1 MRIANLGR
9 RFLPAISLAVLL
21 MLLLCAATA
30 FAQQNLVYINANI
43 TTPGGNGVIA
53 LVNDGAGNLT
63 PLTGSPFATGGT
75 GVGPASNPMV
85 DAQWDSDGE
94 IILNAAGSLL
104 FAVNGDSNNIA
115 AFKVNADGTLT
126 AISGSPFA
134 SGGPQPA
141 SIAFK

>member
-1 MRIANLGR
+1 MKIATLTR
-9 RFLPAISLAVLL
+9 RFLSTLSLAALL

-43 TTPGGNGVIA
+43 ITPGGNGIIA

-94 IILNAAGSLL
+94 VILNSAGTFL
-104 FAVNGDSNNIA
+104 FAVNGHSNNIA
-115 AFKVNADGTLT
+115 AFKINADGTLT
-126 AISGSPFA
+126 AISGSHFR

-141 SIAFK
+141 SISY